1 MNVVFERFAIREPF
15 EFGYNGFL
23 NVGQINME
31 ELDIDLANAKL
42 AYTII
47 QSLLEG
53 HEALSDLLVLM
64 AHALDE
70 DVTKALTMTGEWQ
83 KYLESKRNL
92 ENTKLQIEKFTE
104 FLKLI
109 ENSELENS

>member
-1 MNVVFERFAIREPF
+1 
-15 EFGYNGFL
+15 
-23 NVGQINME
+23 ME
-31 ELDIDLANAKL
+31 ELDIDLPNAKL

-47 QSLLEG
+47 QSLLGG

-83 KYLESKRNL
+83 KYLESKREL

-104 FLKLI
+104 TLRL
-109 ENSELENS
+109 LEEQE